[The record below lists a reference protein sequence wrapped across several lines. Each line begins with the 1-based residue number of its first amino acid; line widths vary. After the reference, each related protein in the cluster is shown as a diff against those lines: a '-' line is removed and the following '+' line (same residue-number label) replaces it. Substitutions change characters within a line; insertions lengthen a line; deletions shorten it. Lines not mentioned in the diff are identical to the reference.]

1 MAKRKVRPSMVFLF
15 AALTAAASFGG
26 GHLYVRSQAEKY
38 AEEDAAMPE
47 TAMNAYVER
56 LSANQFD
63 GIYAATQRISA
74 GYDTENVYNEK
85 LASLF
90 TQSEPLHAVKMGE
103 TDNAVS
109 YRIYSD
115 TAAIAD
121 ASLMKNGNEWELAV
135 PLKGQESYTLEVP
148 AGSLVSVNDIPFTKD
163 MLVEADVPAA
173 VCSQMPAQTVVPHM
187 DIYRIDGLLGEP
199 EITIS
204 GIAKTAN
211 VKNVLSGNLIVGEEV
226 TDQKILDM
234 IIKCGETIAKF
245 PAQEATL
252 GDVAAIAFT
261 QSYWYQRYQTVQ
273 NYWFTS
279 HAISNFSNE
288 KVLKCIKLDDDTM
301 LAHVVFDYFADNG
314 EVHRTWHIGYQM
326 TLMKSGDTWKVANMG
341 IDNELNPNTVD
352 PESDPE

>member
-1 MAKRKVRPSMVFLF
+1 MAKRKVRPSMVILF

-26 GHLYVRSQAEKY
+26 GQLYVRSQAKKY

-47 TAMNAYVER
+47 TAMNSYIER
-56 LSANQFD
+56 LSANQFE
-63 GIYAATQRISA
+63 GIYETTQKLSA

-85 LASLF
+85 LAKLF
-90 TQSEPLHAVKMGE
+90 VQSEPLHAVKTGE
-103 TDNAVS
+103 TGDAVS

-121 ASLMKNGNEWELAV
+121 ASLLKNGNEWELAV

-173 VCSQMPAQTVVPHM
+173 VCSQMPSGTTVPHM
-187 DIYRIDGLLGEP
+187 DIYRIEGLLGEP

-211 VKNVLSGNLIVGEEV
+211 VKSVLSGNLIVGEEV
-226 TDQKILDM
+226 TDQNILDM
-234 IIKCGETIAKF
+234 IIRYGETIAKF

-252 GDVAAIAFT
+252 GDVAAISFT

-279 HAISNFSNE
+279 HSISNFSNE
-288 KVLKCIKLDDDTM
+288 KVLKCIKLDEDTM

>member
-1 MAKRKVRPSMVFLF
+1 MAKRKVRPSMVILF

-26 GHLYVRSQAEKY
+26 GHLYVRSQAKKH

-56 LSANQFD
+56 LSANQFE
-63 GIYAATQRISA
+63 GIYETTQKISA

-90 TQSEPLHAVKMGE
+90 TQSEPLHAVKTGE
-103 TDNAVS
+103 TGDTVS

-135 PLKGQESYTLEVP
+135 PLKGQESYMVEVP
-148 AGSLVSVNDIPFTKD
+148 AGSIVSVNDIPFTKD
-163 MLVEADVPAA
+163 MLAEADVPTA
-173 VCSQMPAQTVVPHM
+173 VCSQMPDQTAVPHM
-187 DIYRIDGLLGEP
+187 DIYQIDGLLGEP

-211 VKNVLSGNLIVGEEV
+211 IKNVLTGNLVVGEEV

-234 IIKCGETIAKF
+234 IIRYGETIAKF
-245 PAQEATL
+245 PAQEASL
-252 GDVAAIAFT
+252 GEVAAIAFT

-288 KVLKCIKLDDDTM
+288 KVLKCIKIDDDTM

-326 TLMKSGDTWKVANMG
+326 TLMKSGDTWKVAGMG